1 MVPGG
6 FMMFQVVP
14 RFSKYE
20 TLKHLNVCWL
30 SLELAVDRSLKQYA
44 SFKSFFLSEEAPTTS
59 GNSDFGGL
67 KRIKRLKKAFED
79 TMTEVY
85 LYF

>member
-1 MVPGG
+1 MTG
-6 FMMFQVVP
+6 FRWFQVVP

-44 SFKSFFLSEEAPTTS
+44 SLKSFFLSEEAGITTTS